1 MTEEDGIDINGY
13 HDESAALVEER
24 YASAGSAPF
33 INWSVLFDGVP
44 SQHLKLLA
52 LICALL
58 AFTTVFNIA
67 SAKYSLEHQKLLTE
81 GQPNHNAAAFTNTND
96 HTKLLEVQQ
105 PLDTLQRLQQLR
117 ASSSE
122 TRSRSED
129 EEELISSR
137 STTVSHGSL
146 EEDLFSSSSA
156 ESEASSKLTGE
167 AETDGGDEQ
176 TRRKRDDLISQYK
189 AGKDKINSSSMRKE
203 GKYGKKGAVS
213 KNYRLSSSEDQGGSS
228 IELKSIIPNKK
239 KQIQENERVSERDL
253 PDNEKDFDRETQ
265 DQMTDD
271 AEKEFIS
278 VTSPTTNNID
288 LEISNSLQQ
297 QTAMIQKL
305 QEQLEQQQSMME
317 SLRQKKM
324 ATGNL
329 PQDANSVYSRQGAPF
344 NSVGWAPQQQ
354 QTVFSQQTAS
364 GSLGTPQDSTPYLS
378 QQPKQPYDASHSL
391 QQQHQLAGA
400 TPLAGT
406 VVGSNSQMHQY
417 QQQPDGTFL
426 MPPSAAVGSSSQ
438 MYQYQQQPDGT
449 FLMPPTA
456 AVGSSSQMYQY
467 QQQPD
472 GTFLMPSTGAVA
484 SNPQMHQYQQ
494 QPETAM
500 QYSNPGGATT
510 GAAAASNSDPD
521 PLNGYK
527 DTWDPHE
534 YSDTPVFWHVPKA
547 GGSTVKDIC
556 GTWYLNLILSL
567 LAACMHRSL
576 FIHYVLFS
584 LLSRLLYAAIE

>member
-13 HDESAALVEER
+13 HDESEALVEER
-24 YASAGSAPF
+24 YASAVSAPF
-33 INWSVLFDGVP
+33 INWSVIFDGVP

-81 GQPNHNAAAFTNTND
+81 GQPNLNAAAFTNTND

-122 TRSRSED
+122 ARSRSDD
-129 EEELISSR
+129 EEELLSSR
-137 STTVSHGSL
+137 SSTVSHGSL

-156 ESEASSKLTGE
+156 ESEASSKLAGV

-189 AGKDKINSSSMRKE
+189 AGKDKITSSSMRKE
-203 GKYGKKGAVS
+203 GKYDNKGAVS
-213 KNYRLSSSEDQGGSS
+213 KNYRSSSEEDQGDSP
-228 IELKSIIPNKK
+228 IELKSINPNKK
-239 KQIQENERVSERDL
+239 RIQDNERVSERDL
-253 PDNEKDFDRETQ
+253 PDNERVSDRETQ
-265 DQMTDD
+265 DMMADD

-329 PQDANSVYSRQGAPF
+329 PPDANAVYSRQGAPF

-354 QTVFSQQTAS
+354 QTAFSRQTAS
-364 GSLGTPQDSTPYLS
+364 GLLGTPQESTPYLP
-378 QQPKQPYDASHSL
+378 QQPKQSYDASHSL
-391 QQQHQLAGA
+391 QQQHQLSGV
-400 TPLAGT
+400 TPLVGT
-406 VVGSNSQMHQY
+406 VVGTNSQMYQY

-426 MPPSAAVGSSSQ
+426 MPPTAAVGSSSQ
-438 MYQYQQQPDGT
+438 MPVYQQQPDGT

-472 GTFLMPSTGAVA
+472 GSFLMPSTGAID

-500 QYSNPGGATT
+500 QYSNPGGAST
-510 GAAAASNSDPD
+510 GAAAASINDPD

-556 GTWYLNLILSL
+556 GTW
-567 LAACMHRSL
+567 C
-576 FIHYVLFS
+576 V
-584 LLSRLLYAAIE
+584 RLLHVSHS